1 MNTEHYMLNLGPQ
14 HPSTHGVLRVLA
26 EMDGETCVSSDVR
39 IGYLHRGIEKLLE
52 SRTFQQGIPYTD
64 RLDYLA
70 SLSNNLTYCMAVEKL
85 AGIEVPLRAQYIRMI
100 TAEMMRI
107 ASYMVGI
114 GCYIMDLGA
123 VSAVFYPFQQR
134 EYILDAL
141 CELCGSRMT
150 HNYIRIGGVAADLN
164 EKFYEKLRVFQE
176 EFPKFL
182 KMYHKLLD
190 ENEIFRAR
198 TKGVG
203 VITKEQAMSFGLSGP
218 NLRASGVPYDL
229 RKDKPYLQYGKYE
242 FRVPS
247 GQNGDCYDRYY
258 VRMIEVEES
267 FHLIRRFLD
276 DLPEGEIMA
285 KVPRVLKPEPGEA
298 YVQTENP
305 KGILGC
311 FVASDGTV
319 NSYRTHFRRPS
330 YCNIAIYDTLFPG
343 CKVAD
348 MVSIIASFD
357 IVLGEIDA

>member
-14 HPSTHGVLRVLA
+14 HPSTHGVLRVLV
-26 EMDGETCVSSDVR
+26 EMDGETCVNAETVV
-39 IGYLHRGIEKLLE
+39 GYLHRGIEKLLE
-52 SRTFQQGIPYTD
+52 SRTYQQAIPYTD

-70 SLSNNLTYCMAVEKL
+70 SVNNNLTYCMAVEEL
-85 AGIEVPLRAQYIRMI
+85 AGIEVPLRAQYIRMLV
-100 TAEMMRI
+100 AEMTRI

-123 VSAVFYPFQQR
+123 VSGVFYPFQQR

-141 CELCGSRMT
+141 CEICGSRMT
-150 HNYIRIGGVAADLN
+150 HNYIRFGGVAADLN
-164 EKFYEKLRVFQE
+164 DKFFEKLNVFLE

-182 KMYHKLLD
+182 KMYHKLID
-190 ENEIFRAR
+190 ENEIFHAR
-198 TKGVG
+198 TKNIGA
-203 VITKEQAMSFGLSGP
+203 ISKEKAMSYGLTGP
-218 NLRASGVPYDL
+218 NLRAAGVPYDL
-229 RKDKPYLQYGKYE
+229 RKDKPYLQYGKYD
-242 FRVPS
+242 FRVPV
-247 GQNGDCYDRYY
+247 GENGDCFDRYW

-267 FHLIRRFLD
+267 YKLIKKFIED
-276 DLPEGEIMA
+276 MPEGDVIA
-285 KVPRVLKPEPGEA
+285 KVPKILKPAPGEA

-330 YCNIAIYDTLFPG
+330 FCNIAIYDEMFPG

-348 MVSIIASFD
+348 MVAIIASFD